1 MINIQT
7 TVNNFELS
15 ESMKVLITEKVAI
28 PLEKYLTHLPDD
40 QKQAQLHIEKENK
53 TELFKLHFT
62 MNHIFSKTEHIL
74 FESALVDLREQLE
87 IQIKKLYHKE

>member
-15 ESMKVLITEKVAI
+15 ESMKVLIEEKLAI
-28 PLEKYLTHLPDD
+28 PLDKYLSHLPDD
-40 QKQAQLHIEKENK
+40 QKRAQLHIEKETK

-62 MNHIFSKTEHIL
+62 MNHIFSKTEHII
-74 FESALVDLREQLE
+74 FESAIVDLREQLE
-87 IQIKKLYHKE
+87 VQIKKIKER

>member
-15 ESMKVLITEKVAI
+15 ESMKVLIEEKLAI
-28 PLEKYLTHLPDD
+28 PLDKYLSHLPDD
-40 QKQAQLHIEKENK
+40 QKRAQLHIEKETK

-62 MNHIFSKTEHIL
+62 MNHIFSKTEHII
-74 FESALVDLREQLE
+74 FESAIVDLREQLE
-87 IQIKKLYHKE
+87 VQIKKIKEQ